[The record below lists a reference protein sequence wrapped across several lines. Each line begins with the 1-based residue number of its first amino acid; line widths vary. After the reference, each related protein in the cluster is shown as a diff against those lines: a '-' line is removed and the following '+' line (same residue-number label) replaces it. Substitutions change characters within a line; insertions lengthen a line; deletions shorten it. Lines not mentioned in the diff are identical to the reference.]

1 MSPILTVAST
11 DGVTVAVHDLGGAE
25 ASPPLLLCHA
35 TGFCGPVYLPLAATL
50 AARYHVFA
58 VDVRGHG
65 WSTPP
70 SNGDFAWDRIA
81 TDVLAAVDAL
91 GLERVVAFGHS
102 LGGAMV
108 LFAELF
114 RPGLVEAAYV
124 FEPIVFPP
132 GFSHPGGV
140 NPLGVGAA
148 KRRATF
154 SSREEALSRY
164 AARPPLGLLR
174 ADCLWHYVTH
184 GFVDLPEGGVTLRCA
199 PSSEAGVF
207 NSEDKTTIDRIAPVQ
222 ARVTVAMGRRGAETG
237 PGRLAAA
244 VAETLPNGRLVGYD
258 HLGHFG
264 PLQDPDTIAA
274 DVLAALA

>member
-1 MSPILTVAST
+1 MSPILQVPST
-11 DGVTVAVHDLGGAE
+11 DGVTVAVHDLGGGAD
-25 ASPPLLLCHA
+25 APPLLLCHA

-50 AARYHVFA
+50 ARRYHVYA

-70 SNGDFAWDRIA
+70 ANGDFSWDRIS

-91 GLERVVAFGHS
+91 GLDRVVAFGHS

-108 LFAELF
+108 LFAELG
-114 RPGLVEAAYV
+114 RPGLIEAAYL
-124 FEPIVFPP
+124 FEPIVFPV

-140 NPLGVGAA
+140 NPLGVGAM
-148 KRRATF
+148 KRKATF
-154 SSREEALSRY
+154 GSRSEVLSRY
-164 AARPPLGLLR
+164 ASRPPLGLLR
-174 ADCLWHYVTH
+174 ADCLWHYVEQ
-184 GFVDLPEGGVTLRCA
+184 GFVELPEGGVTLRCA

-222 ARVTVAMGRRGAETG
+222 SRVTVAMGRRGAEAG

-244 VAETLPNGRLVGYD
+244 VAETLPHGRLLGYD

-264 PLQDPDTIAA
+264 PLEDPDTVAG